1 MVYREQYLR
10 KFCPNCET
18 TNSYKARFCYKCG
31 EDLDKYPESKTKV
44 DLLDAG
50 ENSQD
55 QKITATRKKLQI
67 RELLIFA
74 VILILY
80 FTLKTIY
87 HF

>member
-1 MVYREQYLR
+1 L
-10 KFCPNCET
+10 
-18 TNSYKARFCYKCG
+18 
-31 EDLDKYPESKTKV
+31 